1 MGTNFNKLLNDPKF
15 IDLTQNAKIDFEA
28 ALIGKLIYPDH
39 SGSQD
44 RYFIQYIKL
53 LQYLISFRDKT
64 RSYFFN
70 LRIANSEEI

>member
-28 ALIGKLIYPDH
+28 ALIGKLIYPDP

-44 RYFIQYIKL
+44 R
-53 LQYLISFRDKT
+53 
-64 RSYFFN
+64 
-70 LRIANSEEI
+70 